1 MFYIIALICSLL
13 NVFLFRKYYA
23 LLILGLFI
31 YFINVFIK
39 IGFCIDINI
48 YLIKLRYLIYII
60 FLLKFSL
67 EWRIQQ

>member
-1 MFYIIALICSLL
+1 MFYIIAFICSIL
-13 NVFLFRKYYA
+13 NIILSRKYYA
-23 LLILGLFI
+23 LLTFGLFI

-67 EWRIQQ
+67 EGRIQ